1 MWSRRV
7 DFSATLLIL
16 LPPLFPLLREAGVR
30 YPPDILKAAAVH
42 LQLVVMVGLTSDA
55 NKSVFS
61 LVCRWGREWFVFPPF
76 NTSNRFRSLQYLILR
91 KWNVPHFWVPVCG
104 MNFDFDQNKFFQMA
118 ADTIPWE
125 DFYGLISP
133 SYASFQYVILNLLI
147 SSTIVAF
154 FLATIATTLIEE
166 PLQTFFKK
174 RHQ

>member
-1 MWSRRV
+1 
-7 DFSATLLIL
+7 
-16 LPPLFPLLREAGVR
+16 
-30 YPPDILKAAAVH
+30 
-42 LQLVVMVGLTSDA
+42 
-55 NKSVFS
+55 
-61 LVCRWGREWFVFPPF
+61 
-76 NTSNRFRSLQYLILR
+76 
-91 KWNVPHFWVPVCG
+91 

-133 SYASFQYVILNLLI
+133 SYASFQYFILNLLI

-154 FLATIATTLIEE
+154 ILATIATTLIEE